1 MKALVNSYITT
12 GQIAP
17 QILFANGPGA
27 SAYVTARDALYGWNA
42 TPTFQI
48 NGSGQQLG
56 WSQSSV
62 QNLINN
68 QLSLPCHVEIDMN
81 IVGDA
86 SGGTAYYTV
95 TIEQDP
101 GVTGVVKIWSA
112 IVESHEIAGSAY
124 GVYNGQE
131 LMWEPRAWPM
141 GSSGTVI
148 DITGPYPKTIDVSG
162 TYTLDPTLHT
172 FDNLEVVTYVQA
184 NTGTHAVLNASF
196 EDLPDTATGIG
207 DLEGAA
213 FGSLSINAWPNPS
226 TGTVNV
232 GTLLPGGDS
241 GQVSIYNTAGRLVA
255 RFDAGGVT
263 PVAIDE
269 SGVYFARLE
278 ASGSEA
284 VLTRFTVVR

>member
-1 MKALVNSYITT
+1 M
-12 GQIAP
+12 
-17 QILFANGPGA
+17 
-27 SAYVTARDALYGWNA
+27 TARDALYGWSA
-42 TPTFQI
+42 TPTFQV

-56 WSQSSV
+56 WSQAAV

-68 QLSLPCHVEIDMN
+68 QLSLPCYVDIDLN
-81 IVGDA
+81 IIGDA

-162 TYTLDPTLHT
+162 TYTLNPTLHT

-196 EDLPDTATGIG
+196 EDLPDTATGTG
-207 DLEGAA
+207 SVEGATV
-213 FGSLSINAWPNPS
+213 GSLSINAWPNPS
-226 TGTVNV
+226 TGTLSVS
-232 GTLLPGGDS
+232 TMLPGNAP
-241 GQVSIYNTAGRLVA
+241 GQVGIYDTAGRVVA
-255 RFDAGGVT
+255 RFAAGGVT
-263 PVAIDE
+263 PVTIEE

-278 ASGSEA
+278 TAGSEA